1 MTVRARARQHAAPIF
16 IANLDEIDSAQV
28 LDREPF
34 AADGYDESFLQTLIH
49 RFPEILPVSEIEPAF
64 GTLLPVC
71 REMQTPV
78 GRIDNLFVTERGN
91 LAIVECKLWKNPEAR
106 RQVVAQIVEYAQSI
120 ADWTYE
126 KLEEAIRAAD
136 GQKQNLFSY
145 VSSNSDDIDLNET
158 DFIDA
163 VSRNLRLG
171 RVLLLIVG
179 EGIREGIDSLTE
191 YLQKHAGFHF
201 TLSVVEMAVHRHP
214 SQGFFVQPR
223 ILARTVHIE
232 RGIVRLND
240 SRISVESAPTESFGP
255 RGISEEQLR
264 EQLQKDAATVASAL
278 NAFEARA
285 KDLGVFID
293 AARASLHVRWQGPDG
308 IDYSL
313 GGITPKGQLRT
324 NSVTF
329 KPYLL
334 GRVDLAHEY
343 LARIATLMGKSVHQ
357 SAKPKGWRVDGDE
370 TNLPD
375 AIDLLSQPEKWLDVI
390 RWYTAELTKAIEAKD
405 DAE

>member
-1 MTVRARARQHAAPIF
+1 
-16 IANLDEIDSAQV
+16 LDEVDSAQV

-136 GQKQNLFSY
+136 DQKQNLFSY
-145 VSSNSDDIDLNET
+145 VSSNSDDSDLNET

-163 VSRNLRLG
+163 VARNLRLG

-179 EGIREGIDSLTE
+179 EGIREGIESLTE

-201 TLSVVEMAVHRHP
+201 TLSVVEMAVHKHP

-240 SRISVESAPTESFGP
+240 RRISVESIPTSETSGA
-255 RGISEEQLR
+255 RGISEELLR
-264 EQLQKDAATVASAL
+264 EQLHKNAPTTASAL
-278 NAFEARA
+278 TSFETSARN
-285 KDLGVFID
+285 LGVFVD
-293 AARASLHVRWQGPDG
+293 AAPASLHVRWQGPDG

-313 GGITPKGQLRT
+313 GGVTSKGQLRT

-343 LARIATLMGKSVHQ
+343 LARIAALMGKSVHR
-357 SAKPKGWRVDGDE
+357 SEKPKGWRVDGGE
-370 TNLPD
+370 ANLPD
-375 AIDLLSQPEKWLDVI
+375 AIDLLSQPQKWLSVI
-390 RWYTAELTKAIEAKD
+390 RWYTGELTKAIEAKD
-405 DAE
+405 DADQ